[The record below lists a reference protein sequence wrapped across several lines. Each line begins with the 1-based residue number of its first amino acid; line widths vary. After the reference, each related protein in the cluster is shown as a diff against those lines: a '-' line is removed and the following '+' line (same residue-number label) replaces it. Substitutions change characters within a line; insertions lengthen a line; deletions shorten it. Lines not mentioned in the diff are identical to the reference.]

1 MEDASGPLPHQAK
14 PDERREDYH
23 MDFQNEMYERMPPSR
38 APSGVGDDSGVG
50 DGSEPHGGL
59 IDDLLGPHFR
69 SRYRDSGIHIHIG
82 TVHYH
87 REPPSLPG
95 LYRGPVYQGVNQQP
109 PPPCSPLS
117 NNQYASS
124 PLPNQYHQSRSGH
137 VRNMRPHPSQSDV
150 FGNVSL
156 RQPSTVIKGTEDGT
170 RTARGKTEASTSNY
184 ISLAEC
190 NTTDTVN
197 SMEGGFHSV
206 IIEPSEQVID
216 GVPTHYEVNLRL
228 SEDDPVMYTGEL
240 KCVPSV
246 PELRPPTAALHRP
259 RSTIYINNAYVSQ
272 NKKTVI
278 EGVEEADYVNYN
290 QPFTK
295 AQAYRIGN
303 AGSPGSPPMGQTS
316 RPVRPVGQTSTPE
329 LRKTSQSDTE
339 DKAPTEHRLS
349 RGLYSRRELA
359 SSGKIGG
366 GRMWK
371 SAANLTESVP
381 AVRPKEGSVM
391 CSKFT
396 CISEGFHP
404 DIEDDNEKAH
414 IKECLHNKGKSGNW
428 VMLTLQN
435 HPVNRYCLEVKYQ
448 DDVLSFPVMLTRKK
462 KYKIDPSR
470 KGFKC
475 LCKLIEFYKKN
486 KLPSCN
492 VNLGSP
498 FPKSSIPPTEAEAD
512 CSDEVIRQYA
522 GIRL

>member
-1 MEDASGPLPHQAK
+1 MEDASGPLPHQDKTDA
-14 PDERREDYH
+14 RREEYH
-23 MDFQNEMYERMPPSR
+23 MDFQNELYERMPPST
-38 APSGVGDDSGVG
+38 APSGVGDDSGLG

-69 SRYRDSGIHIHIG
+69 SRFRDSGIHIHIG

-87 REPPSLPG
+87 REPPPLPG
-95 LYRGPVYQGVNQQP
+95 MYRGPVYHGLTQQP
-109 PPPCSPLS
+109 PQPCSPLS
-117 NNQYASS
+117 GNQYASS
-124 PLPNQYHQSRSGH
+124 PALHQYHQSSSSH
-137 VRNMRPHPSQSDV
+137 VGNMQPHPSRSGV
-150 FGNVSL
+150 LENFSL
-156 RQPSTVIKGTEDGT
+156 RQPNTVIKGTEDET
-170 RTARGKTEASTSNY
+170 HKAKGKTEASTSNY

-190 NTTDTVN
+190 NTSDTVN

-206 IIEPSEQVID
+206 VLEPSEQIID
-216 GVPTHYEVNLRL
+216 GVPTHYEVNLKL

-246 PELRPPTAALHRP
+246 PDVRPPTAALHRP
-259 RSTIYINNAYVSQ
+259 RSTIYINSAYISQ
-272 NKKTVI
+272 NKKTVV
-278 EGVEEADYVNYN
+278 EGVQEADYVNYN

-295 AQAYRIGN
+295 AQAYRIGS
-303 AGSPGSPPMGQTS
+303 AGAPGSPPMGQTS
-316 RPVRPVGQTSTPE
+316 RPVPPMEQTSTPE
-329 LRKTSQSDTE
+329 LRMTTQSETE
-339 DKAPTEHRLS
+339 DKAPPEHRFN
-349 RGLYSRRELA
+349 RGLYSRRE
-359 SSGKIGG
+359 SSSEKIGG
-366 GRMWK
+366 RIWR
-371 SAANLTESVP
+371 SAANLSETVP
-381 AVRPKEGSVM
+381 VVRPRESSAT

-428 VMLTLQN
+428 VVLTLQN
-435 HPVNRYCLEVKYQ
+435 HPVNRFCLEVKYQ
-448 DDVLSFPVMLTRKK
+448 DDVLSFPVMLTRKR

-475 LCKLIEFYKKN
+475 LCKLIDFYKKN

-492 VNLGSP
+492 VNLGSA

-512 CSDEVIRQYA
+512 CSDEVLRQYA